1 MRRRL
6 DSFNKKQG
14 EDMNEINYKIGQQA
28 KAFDELRSQTNSEMT
43 YIKSHIVEAVAD
55 VMMQV

>member
-1 MRRRL
+1 
-6 DSFNKKQG
+6 
-14 EDMNEINYKIGQQA
+14 MNEINYKIGQQA
-28 KAFDELRSQTNSEMT
+28 KAFDELRSQTNYEMK